1 MKKWPTLSREF
12 YGKCKCIQGIA
23 PVTLVT
29 YHGTQGP
36 SARGGAATL
45 TSRTDG
51 SAHEVHDSKEGFKLA
66 ANDVILCG
74 VAGANTGNYHIEDT
88 TFASWTR
95 KIWFLHKRT
104 LKWSAYR
111 IASVLLEEDLPCRF
125 VGPREAAQAGTV
137 ARLKGWTYH
146 CVLSS
151 APWCPSTHT
160 DPAPNAGMGKSLFPH
175 AWFSRYVK
183 AYYDHP
189 NLNGPIKVN
198 RKGKV
203 K

>member
-1 MKKWPTLSREF
+1 M
-12 YGKCKCIQGIA
+12 QGIA

-36 SARGGAATL
+36 TARGGAITL

-74 VAGANTGNYHIEDT
+74 VAGANTGNYHIEDST
-88 TFASWTR
+88 YASWTR

-111 IASVLLEEDLPCRF
+111 IAQVLRDEDLPCHF
-125 VGPREAAQAGTV
+125 VGLAEAEKAGTV
-137 ARLKGWTYH
+137 TKLRGFTYH
-146 CVLSS
+146 CVLS
-151 APWCPSTHT
+151 ATDWCPSTHT
-160 DPAPNAGMGKSLFPH
+160 DPASNAGMGRSLFPH
-175 AWFSRYVK
+175 KWFRRYVSW
-183 AYYDHP
+183 YFNHP
-189 NLNGPIKVN
+189 HVHEEVKLN
-198 RKGKV
+198 RKGKRRGRRR
-203 K
+203 